1 MAVSSEPQASAI
13 FAPKK
18 QQIVEGGL
26 LNVIIYVMVK
36 GQFKK
41 FVMETIPW
49 LGPKLH
55 FKPLK
60 ILFPHIMVRS
70 SAP

>member
-41 FVMETIPW
+41 FVMETIP
-49 LGPKLH
+49 
-55 FKPLK
+55 
-60 ILFPHIMVRS
+60 
-70 SAP
+70 